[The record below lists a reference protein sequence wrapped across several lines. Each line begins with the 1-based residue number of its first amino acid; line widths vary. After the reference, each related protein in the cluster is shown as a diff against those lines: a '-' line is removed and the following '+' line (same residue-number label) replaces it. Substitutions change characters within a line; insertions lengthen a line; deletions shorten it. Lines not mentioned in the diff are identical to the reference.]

1 MKRWQELVH
10 VSSMLRLL
18 KLRFTS
24 VLFCYQR
31 WQVLC
36 CGRNL
41 FFYFILYA
49 QLHNSHATSALNIA
63 PYCNTRLRR
72 KPARHT
78 QYEPNKIELNIEMDP
93 IYHKLSVLTQSANI
107 IYYDAHIFIY
117 AVRSEKNLERW
128 KAKNRKSVNLHF
140 HATTQLTNNR
150 RKCLPII

>member
-1 MKRWQELVH
+1 MHNYTIRMQHQHLISHRIAIHGFEESQLV
-10 VSSMLRLL
+10 
-18 KLRFTS
+18 
-24 VLFCYQR
+24 
-31 WQVLC
+31 
-36 CGRNL
+36 
-41 FFYFILYA
+41 I
-49 QLHNSHATSALNIA
+49 
-63 PYCNTRLRR
+63 
-72 KPARHT
+72 T